1 MQLYKAV
8 NPQDGYFHYDIISG
22 CLYNCNQVVYYSLN
36 KLILILF
43 PRCIVINTAKVDIK
57 YLSNG
62 GGIPYSKVTGKY
74 VIPKKRSS
82 YFGDFLRID
91 VFINFTKFR
100 EKKALTESLLLYSC
114 SLHACNFIKEVNLAQ
129 VAS

>member
-36 KLILILF
+36 KLILMLF
-43 PRCIVINTAKVDIK
+43 PRCIVINTAKIDIK

-82 YFGDFLRID
+82 HLEIFY
-91 VFINFTKFR
+91 
-100 EKKALTESLLLYSC
+100 E
-114 SLHACNFIKEVNLAQ
+114 
-129 VAS
+129 